1 MHLLYISINLNM
13 IHFPVQRPVDIKNRP
28 KIPVPDEDPYS
39 VAENAGSSGSG
50 SSGFGPSSL
59 GGYVTQTREQQK
71 MNGRKGDNPPKLPPR
86 DNGYPYNTKVMQ
98 KVLVKKL

>member
-1 MHLLYISINLNM
+1 MDFVHLYNALRFYSDMNVFY
-13 IHFPVQRPVDIKNRP
+13 FPVQRPVDIKNRP

-59 GGYVTQTREQQK
+59 GGYVIQTREHQK
-71 MNGRKGDNPPKLPPR
+71 TIGRKGDNPPKLPPR
-86 DNGYPYNTKVMQ
+86 DNNGYSYNMKV
-98 KVLVKKL
+98 